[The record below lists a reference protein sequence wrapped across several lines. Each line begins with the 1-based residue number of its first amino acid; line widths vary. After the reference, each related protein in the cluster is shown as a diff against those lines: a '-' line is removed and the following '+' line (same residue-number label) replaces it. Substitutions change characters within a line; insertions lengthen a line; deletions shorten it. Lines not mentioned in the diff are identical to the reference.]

1 MKKVVAKGMADLI
14 VVAIAVSIPP
24 DKEIIT
30 EAPPII
36 TDPPVKNI
44 IAEGMSTSVESSN
57 AWKCDG
63 CNTINLGK
71 PQGK

>member
-1 MKKVVAKGMADLI
+1 MADLI
-14 VVAIAVSIPP
+14 VVAIAVFIPP
-24 DKEIIT
+24 VKEIIT

-57 AWKCDG
+57 A
-63 CNTINLGK
+63 
-71 PQGK
+71 